1 MKKLVL
7 VLAAAVASTAAM
19 AEISVGTV
27 NGLVTAKKGN
37 DFFNVQQGMTLPDDV
52 ELIVPEGGSVEFS
65 MPGCSTTMGPGTVTM
80 SLAACQTIQ
89 AENARRGGAF
99 FASNTNRNLLIGAGT
114 LGALAYNVDRN
125 RGNGNGNGNGGGNGG
140 GATVVTPTTPG
151 TPAVVTR
158 PAPPRRPSRS

>member
-19 AEISVGTV
+19 AEISVGAV

-37 DFFNVQQGMTLPDDV
+37 DFFNVQAGMTLPDDV
-52 ELIVPEGGSVEFS
+52 ELIVPEGGSVQFS
-65 MPGCSTTMGPGTVTM
+65 MPGCSTTMGPGSVTM

-89 AENARRGGAF
+89 AENARRGGAVL
-99 FASNTNRNLLIGAGT
+99 ASNSSRNLWIGLGAA
-114 LGALAYNVDRN
+114 GALAYNVDRN
-125 RGNGNGNGNGGGNGG
+125 RGNGNGNGGGNGG
-140 GATVVTPTTPG
+140 GATVVTPTEPG

-158 PAPPRRPSRS
+158 PTPPRRPSRS